1 MERFSTRRFLELIL
15 ILGIGVGIGAGL
27 DMLLRPTRIIMAA
40 APVLA
45 APAPPRIPSPAAPQP
60 AQVANLSCS
69 ASATL
74 ENNLYPSLMLSFGS
88 LAPEF
93 THCLTIEIRNAP
105 VGRPCQ
111 LRIDSGLLQEPFQSN
126 WDPRR
131 FVSRECM
138 PFDAAEEQRRAADPE
153 YVVPA
158 GDTAGDFGHFQ
169 AGIDLGIDRGQ
180 FPTPASSSRKSA
192 NVRYGMKSI
201 VTFVR
206 FQANGLKSAR
216 PALAA

>member
-88 LAPEF
+88 LAPEQPQSPYP
-93 THCLTIEIRNAP
+93 HS
-105 VGRPCQ
+105 
-111 LRIDSGLLQEPFQSN
+111 SGPGG
-126 WDPRR
+126 
-131 FVSRECM
+131 V
-138 PFDAAEEQRRAADPE
+138 AARA
-153 YVVPA
+153 
-158 GDTAGDFGHFQ
+158 
-169 AGIDLGIDRGQ
+169 
-180 FPTPASSSRKSA
+180 
-192 NVRYGMKSI
+192 
-201 VTFVR
+201 
-206 FQANGLKSAR
+206 
-216 PALAA
+216 